1 MLQRQHRNAPPSVP
15 LSQNNTSS
23 QWGGVKSELKN
34 MRTFPEMGIVKRS
47 TSLEPYDTVDG
58 LIPNGRRRGV
68 HVKWKALPR
77 RLAQEGFLVDPW
89 APILTSLNMWTT
101 PSGHSIS
108 GCFHGY
114 TQIYGTSSFIPVLA
128 LTSYATGHTQYTCVL
143 RYEMHTPEVS
153 YKGRPYVLTV
163 FNSRCPLPV

>member
-1 MLQRQHRNAPPSVP
+1 M
-15 LSQNNTSS
+15 
-23 QWGGVKSELKN
+23 LKN
-34 MRTFPEMGIVKRS
+34 MRTLPEMGIVKRS
-47 TSLEPYDTVDG
+47 TSLEPYDTIDG
-58 LIPNGRRRGV
+58 PIPNGRPRGV
-68 HVKWKALPR
+68 HVKWKALPCQ
-77 RLAQEGFLVDPW
+77 LAQEGFLVNPW

-128 LTSYATGHTQYTCVL
+128 LTSYATGHTQYTCTL
-143 RYEMHTPEVS
+143 RYEMHAPEVS
-153 YKGRPYVLTV
+153 YKGCPYVSTV